1 MPLKKFMMIF
11 MPYLVIYIVYLIY
24 EMTIANNVD
33 VKGWWPLAL
42 IFTALY
48 QALVSIVYCVIDKL
62 SPSSYQYTAVY
73 GLLFALPF
81 AIIFL
86 ISEVFFPINWYAVNM
101 KEVELTAAQAVVQS
115 SLFLPVTI
123 GMILLTHL
131 IMRCLICL
139 RSIR

>member
-1 MPLKKFMMIF
+1 MLLKKFMMIF
-11 MPYLVIYIVYLIY
+11 IPYLIIYIVYLVY
-24 EMTIANNVD
+24 EVTIANNID

-42 IFTALY
+42 IFIALC

-86 ISEVFFPINWYAVNM
+86 ISEIFYPINWYAVSM
-101 KEVELTAAQAVVQS
+101 EEVELTAAQAVVQS

>member
-11 MPYLVIYIVYLIY
+11 IPYLIIYIVYLVY
-24 EMTIANNVD
+24 EVTIANNID

-42 IFTALY
+42 IFIALC

-86 ISEVFFPINWYAVNM
+86 ISEIFYPINWYAVSM
-101 KEVELTAAQAVVQS
+101 EEVELTAAQAVVQS

>member
-86 ISEVFFPINWYAVNM
+86 ISEIFYPINWYAVSM
-101 KEVELTAAQAVVQS
+101 EEVELTAAQAVVQS

>member
-81 AIIFL
+81 TVIFL
-86 ISEVFFPINWYAVNM
+86 ISEVFYPINWYAVNM
-101 KEVELTAAQAVVQS
+101 EEVELTAAQAVVQS

>member
-81 AIIFL
+81 VIIFL
-86 ISEVFFPINWYAVNM
+86 ISEVFYPINWYAVNM

>member
-11 MPYLVIYIVYLIY
+11 IPYLVIYIVYLIY

-86 ISEVFFPINWYAVNM
+86 ISEIFYPINWYAVNM
-101 KEVELTAAQAVVQS
+101 EEVELTAAQAVVQS

>member
-86 ISEVFFPINWYAVNM
+86 ISEIFYPINWYAVNM

>member
-86 ISEVFFPINWYAVNM
+86 ISEIFYPINWYAVSM
-101 KEVELTAAQAVVQS
+101 EEVELTAAHAVVQS

>member
-1 MPLKKFMMIF
+1 MPLKKSMIIF
-11 MPYLVIYIVYLIY
+11 IPYLVIYIVYLIY
-24 EMTIANNVD
+24 EMTIANNID

-81 AIIFL
+81 VIIFL
-86 ISEVFFPINWYAVNM
+86 ISEVFYPINWYAVNM

>member
-11 MPYLVIYIVYLIY
+11 IPYLIIYIVYLIY
-24 EMTIANNVD
+24 EVTIANNVD

-42 IFTALY
+42 IFTTLY
-48 QALVSIVYCVIDKL
+48 QALVSIMYCVIDKL

-86 ISEVFFPINWYAVNM
+86 ISEVFYPINWYAVNM
-101 KEVELTAAQAVVQS
+101 KEVELTTAQAMVES
-115 SLFLPVTI
+115 SLFLPVMI
-123 GMILLTHL
+123 GLILLTHL
-131 IMRCLICL
+131 VIRCLVYF
-139 RSIR
+139 RSSR

>member
-1 MPLKKFMMIF
+1 MLLKKFMMIF
-11 MPYLVIYIVYLIY
+11 IPYLIIYIVYLVY
-24 EMTIANNVD
+24 EVTIANNID

-42 IFTALY
+42 IFIALC

-73 GLLFALPF
+73 GLIFALPF

-86 ISEVFFPINWYAVNM
+86 ISEVFYPTDWYEVNIG
-101 KEVELTAAQAVVQS
+101 EVELNAAQAVVQS

-123 GMILLTHL
+123 GLILLTHL
-131 IMRCLICL
+131 ILRWLIYL
-139 RSIR
+139 RRGR

>member
-24 EMTIANNVD
+24 EMTIANNID

-86 ISEVFFPINWYAVNM
+86 ISEIFYPINWYAVNM

>member
-24 EMTIANNVD
+24 EMTIANNID

-48 QALVSIVYCVIDKL
+48 QALVSIVYRVIDKL

-86 ISEVFFPINWYAVNM
+86 ISEIFYPINWYAVNM
-101 KEVELTAAQAVVQS
+101 EEVELTAAQAVVQS